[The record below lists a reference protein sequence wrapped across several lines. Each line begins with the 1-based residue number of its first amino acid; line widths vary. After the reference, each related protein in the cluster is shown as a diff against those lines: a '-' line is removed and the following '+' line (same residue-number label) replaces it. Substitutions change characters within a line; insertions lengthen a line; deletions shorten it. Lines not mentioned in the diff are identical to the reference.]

1 MQTRYAVAAA
11 KSADDLDGAAA
22 AVGSARGGVKKRVSI
37 THTLGRGVDLSLK
50 PTPCQSNATR
60 AVLKSHVPRYEFPI
74 SFPGREGYRVLRC
87 LVANSSVVGRGGG
100 KRVNE

>member
-22 AVGSARGGVKKRVSI
+22 AVGTARGGVKKRVSI

-50 PTPCQSNATR
+50 PTPSQTPSTQMSKQCDA
-60 AVLKSHVPRYEFPI
+60 
-74 SFPGREGYRVLRC
+74 
-87 LVANSSVVGRGGG
+87 
-100 KRVNE
+100 